1 MNLFSYIPQ
10 WVWEYMGYPSES
22 DIPINTFKDHIEFN
36 YPELLDNLNTIE
48 EYRKIRTL
56 IEEWG
61 PECFFETETHEGI
74 SIFAED
80 HVNIKTEETI
90 GNCLKFTFF
99 DNIEPPDGD
108 YQNVIPEHLRT
119 KFAIAIN
126 QAQYGGTGPNESW
139 KTAKTMEKGS
149 MSMFHQFL
157 IVRDTEASLF
167 NALTFGLNDNKEV
180 YEMLCDMELIAN
192 LWAEKN
198 GIPQEHLGCYFHV
211 YPGNSIHSLH
221 MHMVDTRAE
230 SIGKAWEVNSHKNLP
245 LHDLQ
250 TYFKVQ
256 N

>member
-10 WVWEYMGYPSES
+10 WVWEYMGYPNGSN
-22 DIPINTFKDHIEFN
+22 IRINTFKDHIEFN
-36 YPELLDNLNTIE
+36 YPELLDNCNTID
-48 EYRKIRTL
+48 EYTKIRELL
-56 IEEWG
+56 IDWG
-61 PECFFETETHEGI
+61 TDCFFETETHKGI
-74 SIFAED
+74 SIFKD
-80 HVNIKTEETI
+80 GINIDE
-90 GNCLKFTFF
+90 LPFTFYK
-99 DNIEPPDGD
+99 NIEPPDGD
-108 YQNVIPEHLRT
+108 YQKVIPEHLRT
-119 KFAIAIN
+119 KFAIATN